1 MELNPMLCHTP
12 DQTYMD
18 LKNLASPMKLIRL
31 PPNATMALLTMP
43 VFIEN
48 ISVMMETITTVEMK

>member
-1 MELNPMLCHTP
+1 
-12 DQTYMD
+12 
-18 LKNLASPMKLIRL
+18 MKLIRL
-31 PPNATMALLTMP
+31 LPNATMALLTMP